1 MEVEIKLFL
10 DYSRDQNVNNWKFVT
25 RRLSQGVEME
35 DVSVGGR
42 DDRRKVAC
50 CFCVTKMDELGFRK
64 S

>member
-1 MEVEIKLFL
+1 
-10 DYSRDQNVNNWKFVT
+10 
-25 RRLSQGVEME
+25 ME